1 MKTFWP
7 FLIVPIIKKHF
18 FLISSNTDEAEYF
31 LESLKLSWATIVQ
44 IPNNFNLVFHTLL
57 ASDILRNI
65 GSWNN
70 LSQNK
75 MISIEKDIL
84 SLMHCQI
91 SLINVQQYVV
101 RLVNLNYSKV
111 IFCPPKSHFSP
122 TLFPC
127 WFLLPSIRL
136 SQKQLHFQAPI
147 LISLKNIEFSI
158 RIRSHLQ

>member
-18 FLISSNTDEAEYF
+18 FLISSNTDEAQYF

-44 IPNNFNLVFHTLL
+44 IPNNFNPVFHTLL
-57 ASDILRNI
+57 ASDILWNI

-111 IFCPPKSHFSP
+111 IFFAPQKAIFLPHFSP
-122 TLFPC
+122 AGFFSPVLDLARSNCIFR
-127 WFLLPSIRL
+127 LLS
-136 SQKQLHFQAPI
+136 
-147 LISLKNIEFSI
+147 
-158 RIRSHLQ
+158 